1 MGRGKGECC
10 AGEEPCCPGQGVR
23 EGSCQR
29 GSERHERMGVSS
41 LGGEVVLELRV
52 SATQVMQQLTEKVQ
66 QASFPLYEKENR
78 PGCLDLVIGL
88 E

>member
-1 MGRGKGECC
+1 
-10 AGEEPCCPGQGVR
+10 
-23 EGSCQR
+23 
-29 GSERHERMGVSS
+29 MGVTS

-52 SATQVMQQLTEKVQ
+52 SATRVMKQLIEKVQ
-66 QASFPLYEKENR
+66 QASFPLYESENR